1 MSDILYDAQG
11 IAKSRKIRKSAV
23 AAVLLCAVSAV
34 MFIGAHHLLIN
45 REFVISS
52 INAFLQSDTLSIS
65 KAFDVLRFVLIV
77 GGLVLI
83 IFGINKMWQAVA
95 HVKNIISAN
104 RYHRD
109 SIIEDI
115 DFSND
120 FPQMYR

>member
-23 AAVLLCAVSAV
+23 TAVLLCAVSAV

-52 INAFLQSDTLSIS
+52 INAFLQSDTLS
-65 KAFDVLRFVLIV
+65 KAFDILRFVLIV

-95 HVKNIISAN
+95 HAKDIISTN

-120 FPQMYR
+120 FPQMYS

>member
-52 INAFLQSDTLSIS
+52 INAFLQSDTLS

-95 HVKNIISAN
+95 HAKNIISAN

-109 SIIEDI
+109 SIIEDS

>member
-23 AAVLLCAVSAV
+23 TAVLLCAVSAV

-52 INAFLQSDTLSIS
+52 INAFLQSDTLS

-77 GGLVLI
+77 GGLVLT

-95 HVKNIISAN
+95 HAKDIISTN

>member
-23 AAVLLCAVSAV
+23 TAVLLCAVSAV

-52 INAFLQSDTLSIS
+52 INAFLQSDTLS

-95 HVKNIISAN
+95 HVKDIISTN

>member
-23 AAVLLCAVSAV
+23 TAVLLCAVSAV

-52 INAFLQSDTLSIS
+52 INAFLQSDALS

-95 HVKNIISAN
+95 HAKDIISTN

>member
-52 INAFLQSDTLSIS
+52 INAFLQSDTLS

-95 HVKNIISAN
+95 HAKNIISAN
-104 RYHRD
+104 RYRRD

>member
-23 AAVLLCAVSAV
+23 TAVLLCAVSAV

-52 INAFLQSDTLSIS
+52 INAFLQSDTLS

-95 HVKNIISAN
+95 HAKDIISTN

-120 FPQMYR
+120 FQQMYR

>member
-52 INAFLQSDTLSIS
+52 INAFLQSDTLS

-95 HVKNIISAN
+95 HAKNIISTN

>member
-23 AAVLLCAVSAV
+23 TAVLLCAVSAV

-52 INAFLQSDTLSIS
+52 INAFLQSDTLS

-95 HVKNIISAN
+95 HAKNIISTN

>member
-23 AAVLLCAVSAV
+23 TAVLLCAVSAV

-52 INAFLQSDTLSIS
+52 INAFLQSDTLS
-65 KAFDVLRFVLIV
+65 KAFDILRFVLIV

-95 HVKNIISAN
+95 HAKDIISTN

-120 FPQMYR
+120 FPQMYC

>member
-23 AAVLLCAVSAV
+23 TAVLLCAVSAV

-52 INAFLQSDTLSIS
+52 INAFLQSDTLS

-95 HVKNIISAN
+95 HAKDIISTN

-109 SIIEDI
+109 SIIEDM

>member
-52 INAFLQSDTLSIS
+52 INAFLQSDTLS

-77 GGLVLI
+77 GGLILI

-95 HVKNIISAN
+95 HAKNIISAN

-115 DFSND
+115 DFRND

>member
-52 INAFLQSDTLSIS
+52 INAFLQSDTLS

-95 HVKNIISAN
+95 HAKNIISAN
-104 RYHRD
+104 RCHRD

>member
-52 INAFLQSDTLSIS
+52 INAFLQSDTLS
-65 KAFDVLRFVLIV
+65 KAFL
-77 GGLVLI
+77 
-83 IFGINKMWQAVA
+83 WQ
-95 HVKNIISAN
+95 
-104 RYHRD
+104 
-109 SIIEDI
+109 
-115 DFSND
+115 
-120 FPQMYR
+120 P

>member
-11 IAKSRKIRKSAV
+11 IAKSRKIHKSAV
-23 AAVLLCAVSAV
+23 TAVLLCAVSAV

-52 INAFLQSDTLSIS
+52 INAFLQSDTLS
-65 KAFDVLRFVLIV
+65 KAFDILRFVLIV

-95 HVKNIISAN
+95 HAKDIISTN

>member
-52 INAFLQSDTLSIS
+52 INAFLQSDTLS

-95 HVKNIISAN
+95 HAKDIISTN

>member
-52 INAFLQSDTLSIS
+52 INAFLQSDTLS
-65 KAFDVLRFVLIV
+65 KAFDVLRFVLIA

-95 HVKNIISAN
+95 HAKDIISTN

>member
-52 INAFLQSDTLSIS
+52 INAFLQSDTLS

-95 HVKNIISAN
+95 HAKNIISAN

-109 SIIEDI
+109 SIIGDI

>member
-23 AAVLLCAVSAV
+23 TAVLLCAVSAV

-45 REFVISS
+45 RKFVISS
-52 INAFLQSDTLSIS
+52 INAFLQSDTLS
-65 KAFDVLRFVLIV
+65 KAFDVLRFVLII

-95 HVKNIISAN
+95 HAKDIISTN

-115 DFSND
+115 DFSNE

>member
-11 IAKSRKIRKSAV
+11 IAKSRKIHKSAV

-34 MFIGAHHLLIN
+34 MFIGAHHL
-45 REFVISS
+45 FVISS
-52 INAFLQSDTLSIS
+52 INAFLQSDTLS

-95 HVKNIISAN
+95 HAKNIISAN

>member
-23 AAVLLCAVSAV
+23 TAVLLCAVSAV

-52 INAFLQSDTLSIS
+52 INAFLQSDTLS
-65 KAFDVLRFVLIV
+65 KAFDILRFILIV

-95 HVKNIISAN
+95 HAKDIISTN

>member
-23 AAVLLCAVSAV
+23 TAVLLCAVSAV

-52 INAFLQSDTLSIS
+52 INAFLRSDTLS

-95 HVKNIISAN
+95 HAKDIISTN

>member
-23 AAVLLCAVSAV
+23 TAVLLCAVSAV

-52 INAFLQSDTLSIS
+52 INAFLQSDALS
-65 KAFDVLRFVLIV
+65 KAFYVLRFVLIV

-95 HVKNIISAN
+95 HAKDIISTN

>member
-23 AAVLLCAVSAV
+23 TAVLLCAISAV

-52 INAFLQSDTLSIS
+52 INAFLQSDTLS
-65 KAFDVLRFVLIV
+65 KTFDVLRFVLIV

-95 HVKNIISAN
+95 HAKDIISTN

>member
-52 INAFLQSDTLSIS
+52 INAFLQSDTLSR
-65 KAFDVLRFVLIV
+65 AFDVLRFVLIV

-95 HVKNIISAN
+95 HAKDIISTN

>member
-23 AAVLLCAVSAV
+23 TAVLLCAVSAV

-52 INAFLQSDTLSIS
+52 INAFLQSDTLS

-95 HVKNIISAN
+95 HAKNIISAN
-104 RYHRD
+104 RYNRD

>member
-23 AAVLLCAVSAV
+23 TAVLLCAVSAV
-34 MFIGAHHLLIN
+34 MFIGAHRLLIN

-52 INAFLQSDTLSIS
+52 INAFLQSDTLS

-95 HVKNIISAN
+95 HAKNIISTN

>member
-23 AAVLLCAVSAV
+23 TAVLLCAVSAV

-52 INAFLQSDTLSIS
+52 INAFLQSDTLS
-65 KAFDVLRFVLIV
+65 KAFDVLRFVLII

-95 HVKNIISAN
+95 HAKDIISTN

>member
-1 MSDILYDAQG
+1 MSDILYGAQG

-52 INAFLQSDTLSIS
+52 INAFLQSDTLS

-95 HVKNIISAN
+95 HAKDIISTN

>member
-23 AAVLLCAVSAV
+23 TAVLLCAVSTV

-52 INAFLQSDTLSIS
+52 INAFLQSDTLS

-95 HVKNIISAN
+95 HAKDIISTN

>member
-23 AAVLLCAVSAV
+23 TAVLLCTVSAV
-34 MFIGAHHLLIN
+34 MFIGVHHLLIN

-52 INAFLQSDTLSIS
+52 INAFLQSDTLS

-95 HVKNIISAN
+95 HAKDIISTN

>member
-23 AAVLLCAVSAV
+23 TAVLLCAVSAV

-52 INAFLQSDTLSIS
+52 INAFLQSNTLS

-95 HVKNIISAN
+95 HAKDIISTN

>member
-23 AAVLLCAVSAV
+23 TAVLLCAVSAV

-52 INAFLQSDTLSIS
+52 INAFLQSDTLS

-95 HVKNIISAN
+95 HAKNIISAN

-120 FPQMYR
+120 FPQMYH

>member
-52 INAFLQSDTLSIS
+52 INAFLQSDTLS

-95 HVKNIISAN
+95 HAKDIISTN
-104 RYHRD
+104 RYHKD

>member
-52 INAFLQSDTLSIS
+52 INAFLQSDTLS

-95 HVKNIISAN
+95 HAKNIISAN

-115 DFSND
+115 DFRND

>member
-52 INAFLQSDTLSIS
+52 INAFLQSDTLS

-77 GGLVLI
+77 RGLVLI

-95 HVKNIISAN
+95 HAKDIISTN

>member
-52 INAFLQSDTLSIS
+52 INAFLQSDTLS

-95 HVKNIISAN
+95 HAKNIISAN

-109 SIIEDI
+109 NIIEDI

>member
-23 AAVLLCAVSAV
+23 TAVLLCAVSAV

-52 INAFLQSDTLSIS
+52 INAFLQSDTLS
-65 KAFDVLRFVLIV
+65 KTFDILRFVLIV

-95 HVKNIISAN
+95 HAKDIISTN

>member
-23 AAVLLCAVSAV
+23 TAVLLCAVSAV
-34 MFIGAHHLLIN
+34 MFIGAHRLLIN

-52 INAFLQSDTLSIS
+52 INAFLQSDTLS

-95 HVKNIISAN
+95 HAKDIISTN